1 MSGFGG
7 LAALGGIGTKL
18 FGGGSG
24 GTSVEEEQKRLR
36 EQQKQIAR
44 QELDKAAQDQAN
56 LENAAAAGAQK
67 VRPVTPAIT
76 EDDEQRRKF
85 LKRVTA

>member
-7 LAALGGIGTKL
+7 IAQFLGV
-18 FGGGSG
+18 GGG

-67 VRPVTPAIT
+67 VRPVTPSIT

>member
-1 MSGFGG
+1 MAKNTT
-7 LAALGGIGTKL
+7 AALGGIGTKL
-18 FGGGSG
+18 FGGGG
-24 GTSVEEEQKRLR
+24 GGPSVEEEQKRLR

-85 LKRVTA
+85 LKRVSA

>member
-7 LAALGGIGTKL
+7 LAGLAGLGGS
-18 FGGGSG
+18 GGGG

-44 QELDKAAQDQAN
+44 QELDKAAQNQAN

>member
-1 MSGFGG
+1 MAKNTT
-7 LAALGGIGTKL
+7 AALGGIGTKL

-24 GTSVEEEQKRLR
+24 PSVEEEQKRLR

-67 VRPVTPAIT
+67 VRPVSPVLA

>member
-7 LAALGGIGTKL
+7 LAGLVGLSGS
-18 FGGGSG
+18 GGGG
-24 GTSVEEEQKRLR
+24 GTSVEEEQRRLR

>member
-7 LAALGGIGTKL
+7 IAQFLGASG
-18 FGGGSG
+18 G

>member
-1 MSGFGG
+1 M
-7 LAALGGIGTKL
+7 AKNTMTALGGIGTKL
-18 FGGGSG
+18 FGGGG
-24 GTSVEEEQKRLR
+24 GPSVDEEQKRLR

-67 VRPVTPAIT
+67 VRPVSPVPV